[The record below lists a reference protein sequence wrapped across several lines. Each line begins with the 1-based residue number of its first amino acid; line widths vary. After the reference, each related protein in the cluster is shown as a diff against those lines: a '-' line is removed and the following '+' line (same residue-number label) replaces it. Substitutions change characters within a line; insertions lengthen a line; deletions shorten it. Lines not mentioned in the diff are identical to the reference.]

1 MTEITEE
8 SGCDGKTRAKG
19 DLKVLV
25 RKGVMV
31 VFTEMKNGAGR
42 RVLEGKMSLIWD
54 LLCLRYF

>member
-1 MTEITEE
+1 MTETTEE

-42 RVLEGKMSLIWD
+42 RVLEGKM
-54 LLCLRYF
+54 RV